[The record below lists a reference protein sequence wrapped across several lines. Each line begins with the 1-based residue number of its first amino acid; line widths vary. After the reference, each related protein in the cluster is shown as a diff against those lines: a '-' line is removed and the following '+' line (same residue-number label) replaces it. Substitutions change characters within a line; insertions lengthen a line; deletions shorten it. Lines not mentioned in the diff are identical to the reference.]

1 MPYLKQIDRS
11 ATGAFCPHAPY
22 LAAGTV
28 AGAIDIS
35 FSTSSVLEIFPLDFS
50 STSDYL
56 SPCGSIAAP
65 ERFNRFAWGQHLPDQ
80 SFQKHTGAVKGLEF
94 NGFSPNL
101 LASGAAD
108 SDLCIW
114 DLTKPS
120 TPSLYP
126 ALKGGAGAP
135 GSAVGGEITYLAWNR
150 KVQHILASCSTNGT
164 TVVWDLKRQK
174 PVISFRDTNSQRRAS
189 AIQWNPD
196 IATQLIVASDDDR
209 SPTLQMW
216 DLRNSVS
223 PLKEFV
229 GHHKGV
235 LALAWSPH
243 DSSLLLSSGKDNRT
257 ICWDVQSGDIVCELS
272 SANWNFDVQWSPTV
286 PGIFATSSFDGKLGV
301 CNLHTCTGSK
311 VTETVNADFTVTQS
325 IVGDAKPLTKAPAW
339 MRRPVGA
346 TFGFGGRLVSF
357 TNNRSQQTDPATG
370 AVRLQ
375 DTGIVAVKQVV
386 TEQDLVS
393 RSEGFEAAIQG
404 GNLQTLR
411 EYCCTKRAVLSSAD
425 IQSAEAK
432 QEVETWAFLSVLFEG
447 DDARRVLLQTLGFKD
462 LPTREGSLASAPTE
476 NGVDAAAAGVQQLSL
491 QGADG
496 VSCLDVP
503 GANTGVALAAK
514 SPHELLGQDD
524 PSFFDKLEDSGDVLG
539 GPVVTA
545 DSAAAAS
552 PDLGTLKLLGTGAI
566 DAMARDA
573 REQFHGRCTYFG
585 ALSEMGMPA
594 MKSLSSF
601 TRHCINCTCTQR
613 FVVPRSGEAAAALSA
628 ITAGPPSTSPLSSSL
643 SKNEGL
649 SWPRS
654 SWGLLAASATPV
666 FAPGKAGG
674 DGHGHVPDHVPGG
687 ELEAEIVKALTV
699 GCYATAVEHCLAVH
713 RYADAL
719 LIANTAGRDLYQRT
733 MHSYMQKCP
742 HPYQAII
749 RANLEGDYNAL
760 IRTRPV
766 AQWRETLAMLVTY
779 TDRDKFRGLAD
790 TLASRLAQAGMHHE
804 ASLCWVCGG
813 HTDQAVSYWA
823 RNCTGG
829 STMKVE
835 VLQNVIEKAVVMGMA
850 PGVSST
856 SFPDGVNKASQSL
869 SELVTA
875 YASLLASNGRMAT
888 ALDYLEHVPGEAST
902 TVAVLKDRI
911 YRSGVAELPH
921 GVHPPPFPFVR
932 EEVVPAAQPAPQQA
946 AQSGNAYS
954 AYGASYSATTA
965 AAPATSQYGAYGQQG
980 QQQVQPQTFNTS
992 QTAYSKPQQTYNVNA
1007 YGQAQATQYASAA
1020 PAQQYNTAPAPQAG
1034 PASQYGQQQAT
1045 NPYASQTA
1053 AQTQASGYG
1062 QYGQYQQTQQQP
1074 STYTSASSTL
1084 QPSQQATYAS
1094 ANSASAYQQQRPTQA
1109 VAPAPFTPTSV
1120 VPPVVPQAQQSVPP
1134 PQVPAMSTSTPY
1146 TTAVAPS
1153 AFVPTP
1159 AQQAMPPGH
1168 TTAAVAPQP
1177 SFFVPRPP
1185 ANISVATAD
1194 TSAVPADLRP
1204 VVISLTNLYNA
1215 CIPLANNPAK
1225 KREMDD
1231 NTKKIGQLFWKLNSG
1246 EVSASVVP
1254 KLQQLC
1260 AAIDAGDW
1268 HTANHIQVQMTT
1280 TDWDECGFW
1289 LSAVKRMIKLR
1300 QTS

>member
-1 MPYLKQIDRS
+1 MPYIKQIERS
-11 ATGAFCPHAPY
+11 AIGAFCPHAPF

-35 FSTSSVLEIFPLDFS
+35 FSTSSVLEVFPLDFAS
-50 STSDYL
+50 GSEAL
-56 SPCGSIAAP
+56 VPCGSIAAP
-65 ERFNRFAWGQHLPDQ
+65 ERFNRLAWGQHLADP
-80 SFQKHTGAVKGLEF
+80 SFPQLGLLAGGLADGSVCLWDPSILLDPSAKEQHRVPLLAKMQKHTGAVKGLEF
-94 NGFSPNL
+94 NSFSPNL

-114 DLTKPS
+114 DVAKPA

-135 GSAVGGEITYLAWNR
+135 GQAVGGEITYLAWNK

-174 PVISFRDTNSQRRAS
+174 PVISFRDPNSQRRAS

-235 LALAWSPH
+235 LSMAWSPH

-257 ICWDVQSGDIVCELS
+257 ICWDVHSGDIVCEFS
-272 SANWNFDVQWSPTV
+272 AANWNFDVQWSPTI

-301 CNLHTCTGSK
+301 CNLANCTGSK
-311 VTETVNADFTVTQS
+311 VTETVNADFTVTHS
-325 IVGDAKPLTKAPAW
+325 VVGDATPLAKAPAW
-339 MRRPVGA
+339 MKRPVGA

-357 TNNRSQQTDPATG
+357 TTNRTQHTDPATG
-370 AVRLQ
+370 AIRVQ
-375 DTGIVAVKQVV
+375 DSAVLSVKQVV
-386 TEQDLVS
+386 TETELVT

-411 EYCCTKRAVLSSAD
+411 EYCNNKRAALAVEGAPETPES
-425 IQSAEAK
+425 K
-432 QEVETWAFLSVLFEG
+432 QEAETWSFLSVLFEG

-462 LPTREGSLASAPTE
+462 LPAREGSVQPGE
-476 NGVDAAAAGVQQLSL
+476 NGVDAAAAGVEGLSL

-496 VSCLDVP
+496 VPRLEVP
-503 GANTGVALAAK
+503 GASAGGAPPQP
-514 SPHELLGQDD
+514 SPNQLLGQDD
-524 PSFFDKLEDSGDVLG
+524 PDFFDKLEDSDVLLG
-539 GPVVTA
+539 APA
-545 DSAAAAS
+545 PAAQAPE
-552 PDLGTLKLLGTGAI
+552 PDLGAVQPLNAGAM
-566 DAMARDA
+566 DAMA
-573 REQFHGRCTYFG
+573 
-585 ALSEMGMPA
+585 
-594 MKSLSSF
+594 K
-601 TRHCINCTCTQR
+601 
-613 FVVPRSGEAAAALSA
+613 EA
-628 ITAGPPSTSPLSSSL
+628 
-643 SKNEGL
+643 
-649 SWPRS
+649 
-654 SWGLLAASATPV
+654 
-666 FAPGKAGG
+666 GKAGA
-674 DGHGHVPDHVPGG
+674 DGHSHAPGHVPGG
-687 ELEAEIVKALTV
+687 EMESEIVKALTV
-699 GCYATAVEHCLAVH
+699 GCYATAVEHCLTVH

-733 MHSYMQKCP
+733 MHKYMQKCP

-749 RANLEGDYNAL
+749 RANLEGDYSAL

-766 AQWRETLAMLVTY
+766 GQWRETLAMLVTY

-790 TLASRLAQAGMHHE
+790 TLASRLAQASMHHE

-823 RNCTGG
+823 RNCTGA
-829 STMKVE
+829 SSMTVE

-856 SFPDGVNKASQSL
+856 SSSPDGVNKASQSL

-911 YRSGVAELPH
+911 YRSGVAELPP

-932 EEVVPAAQPAPQQA
+932 DELVPTADEKA
-946 AQSGNAYS
+946 N
-954 AYGASYSATTA
+954 A
-965 AAPATSQYGAYGQQG
+965 AAA
-980 QQQVQPQTFNTS
+980 
-992 QTAYSKPQQTYNVNA
+992 NA
-1007 YGQAQATQYASAA
+1007 YGQYGQGYGQAAA
-1020 PAQQYNTAPAPQAG
+1020 ATNAYG
-1034 PASQYGQQQAT
+1034 QYGQQQA
-1045 NPYASQTA
+1045 
-1053 AQTQASGYG
+1053 
-1062 QYGQYQQTQQQP
+1062 QQTQQQQAYNAAQQQ
-1074 STYTSASSTL
+1074 YTKTQ
-1084 QPSQQATYAS
+1084 QPYNATAGYGQAQAGQYGQQQAQTYNTAPQAATAPS
-1094 ANSASAYQQQRPTQA
+1094 PYAQQQAANPYAQAQQAQQQQQQANAYSQYNQYQAQQQNAYQPAAQQQQNAYQPVAQQQQSAYQPSAPQQNAYQAPRPAAPTA
-1109 VAPAPFTPTSV
+1109 PAPAPFTPTSV
-1120 VPPVVPQAQQSVPP
+1120 AAPVVPQQQQVQAPPAPPPAPVQQNAYAPAVNPTSFVPQSVAPP
-1134 PQVPAMSTSTPY
+1134 P
-1146 TTAVAPS
+1146 APS
-1153 AFVPTP
+1153 HAAP
-1159 AQQAMPPGH
+1159 A
-1168 TTAAVAPQP
+1168 APQP
-1177 SFFVPRPP
+1177 NFFMPTAPVAAPVAQMPSTGSGSFGGAPPPPAPPPGSMMAAPTSQKAMAPPPPPGPP
-1185 ANISVATAD
+1185 ANISVTTAD
-1194 TSAVPADLRP
+1194 TSNVAPELRP
-1204 VVISLTNLYNA
+1204 VIASLTNLYNT
-1215 CIPLANNPAK
+1215 CMPLANNPAK

-1231 NTKKIGQLFWKLNSG
+1231 NTKKIGQLFWRLNTG

-1260 AAIDAGDW
+1260 AAIDQGDW
-1268 HTANHIQVQMTT
+1268 QTANHIQVQMTT

-1289 LSAVKRMIKLR
+1289 LGAVKRMIKLR

>member
-1 MPYLKQIDRS
+1 MPYLRQIDRS
-11 ATGAFCPHAPY
+11 ATGAFCPHAPF

-35 FSTSSVLEIFPLDFS
+35 FSTSSVLEIFPLDFAS
-50 STSDYL
+50 SSEYL
-56 SPCGSIAAP
+56 VSCGSVAAP
-65 ERFNRFAWGQHLPDQ
+65 ERFNRLAWGQHLSDQ
-80 SFQKHTGAVKGLEF
+80 SFPQLGLLAGGLADGSVCLWDPTALIDPTAKEQHRAPLLAKMQKHTGAVKGLEF

-114 DLTKPS
+114 DLAKPS

-135 GSAVGGEITYLAWNR
+135 GSAVGGEITYLAWNK

-174 PVISFRDTNSQRRAS
+174 PVISFRDPNSQRRAS

-235 LALAWSPH
+235 LGMAWSPH

-257 ICWDVQSGDIVCELS
+257 ICWDVHSGDIVCELTGS
-272 SANWNFDVQWSPTV
+272 HWNFDVQWSPTI
-286 PGIFATSSFDGKLGV
+286 PGIFATSSFDGKMAI
-301 CNLHTCTGSK
+301 CNLATCTGSK
-311 VTETVNADFTVTQS
+311 VTETVNADFTVTKS
-325 IVGDAKPLTKAPAW
+325 VVGEATPLGKAPAW

-357 TNNRSQQTDPATG
+357 THNRSQHTDPATG
-370 AVRLQ
+370 AVRMQ
-375 DTGIVAVKQVV
+375 DSAVLSVKQVV
-386 TEQDLVS
+386 TELDLVA

-411 EYCCTKRAVLSSAD
+411 EYCSGKRAALTSMEG
-425 IQSAEAK
+425 QLPPEAQ
-432 QEVETWAFLSVLFEG
+432 QEAETWAFLSVLFEG
-447 DDARRVLLQTLGFKD
+447 EDARRVLLQTLGFKD
-462 LPTREGSLASAPTE
+462 LPARENSTTSLPGE
-476 NGVDAAAAGVQQLSL
+476 NGVDSAAAALEQMNL
-491 QGADG
+491 QNADG
-496 VSCLDVP
+496 VPRLEVP
-503 GANTGVALAAK
+503 GASAGGAVAAA
-514 SPHELLGQDD
+514 SPHQLLSQDD
-524 PSFFDKLEDSGDVLG
+524 PDFFDKLEDSDVVLG
-539 GPVVTA
+539 GPVPEEL
-545 DSAAAAS
+545 
-552 PDLGTLKLLGTGAI
+552 PDLGAVQPLNAGAI
-566 DAMARDA
+566 DAMA
-573 REQFHGRCTYFG
+573 
-585 ALSEMGMPA
+585 
-594 MKSLSSF
+594 K
-601 TRHCINCTCTQR
+601 
-613 FVVPRSGEAAAALSA
+613 EAA
-628 ITAGPPSTSPLSSSL
+628 
-643 SKNEGL
+643 K
-649 SWPRS
+649 
-654 SWGLLAASATPV
+654 AT
-666 FAPGKAGG
+666 G
-674 DGHGHVPDHVPGG
+674 DGHGHAPGHVPGG

-699 GCYATAVEHCLAVH
+699 GCYATAVDHCLAVH

-719 LIANTAGRDLYQRT
+719 LIANTAGRELYQRT
-733 MHSYMQKCP
+733 MHTYMQRCP

-749 RANLEGDYNAL
+749 RANLEGDYSAL

-790 TLASRLAQAGMHHE
+790 ALANRLAQAGMHHE

-823 RNCTGG
+823 RNCASSSG
-829 STMKVE
+829 VE

-850 PGVSST
+850 PGVSTT
-856 SFPDGVNKASQSL
+856 SSSPDGVNKASQSL

-911 YRSGVAELPH
+911 YRSGVAQLPA

-932 EEVVPAAQPAPQQA
+932 EELVPAAQPAAEKATTASYDATAAGSAYGQYGAGYAPAAAAANQYNMYGQQAQQPQQQAQPQQSAYSAQYSAQPQQA
-946 AQSGNAYS
+946 AYNAS
-954 AYGASYSATTA
+954 AYGQVQAAQYGSA
-965 AAPATSQYGAYGQQG
+965 AAG
-980 QQQVQPQTFNTS
+980 
-992 QTAYSKPQQTYNVNA
+992 
-1007 YGQAQATQYASAA
+1007 QYAA
-1020 PAQQYNTAPAPQAG
+1020 APAPQAAT
-1034 PASQYGQQQAT
+1034 PTAQYGQQSA
-1045 NPYASQTA
+1045 YA
-1053 AQTQASGYG
+1053 AQPAVQP
-1062 QYGQYQQTQQQP
+1062 QYGQYQYQQP
-1074 STYTSASSTL
+1074 QAAY
-1084 QPSQQATYAS
+1084 QPSAAPQQAPQAPVYSTAT
-1094 ANSASAYQQQRPTQA
+1094 AASAYQQPRAAQP
-1109 VAPAPFTPTSV
+1109 VAPAPTAFTPTSV
-1120 VPPVVPQAQQSVPP
+1120 APPVVPQPQAQPLPP
-1134 PQVPAMSTSTPY
+1134 PQAPAAQPQPAYPAAAAPTPFVPA
-1146 TTAVAPS
+1146 
-1153 AFVPTP
+1153 P
-1159 AQQAMPPGH
+1159 AQQPVAP
-1168 TTAAVAPQP
+1168 TNTAAAAAPQP
-1177 SFFVPRPP
+1177 SFFVPSSSGAAPVPSIGSGSYGGAPPPSAVQSVPSGGMMAAPVTQKPAAPAPPPGPP

-1194 TSAVPADLRP
+1194 TSAVPAELQS
-1204 VVISLTNLYNA
+1204 VVASLKNLYNT
-1215 CIPLANNPAK
+1215 CLPLANNPAK

-1231 NTKKIGQLFWKLNSG
+1231 NTKKLGQLFWKLNSG
-1246 EVSASVVP
+1246 EVSAGVVP

>member
-1 MPYLKQIDRS
+1 M
-11 ATGAFCPHAPY
+11 
-22 LAAGTV
+22 
-28 AGAIDIS
+28 
-35 FSTSSVLEIFPLDFS
+35 
-50 STSDYL
+50 
-56 SPCGSIAAP
+56 
-65 ERFNRFAWGQHLPDQ
+65 
-80 SFQKHTGAVKGLEF
+80 QKHTGAVKGLEF

-114 DLTKPS
+114 DLAKPS

-126 ALKGGAGAP
+126 ALKGGAGTP
-135 GSAVGGEITYLAWNR
+135 GSAVGGEITYLAWNK

-174 PVISFRDTNSQRRAS
+174 PVISFRDPNSQRRAS

-229 GHHKGV
+229 GHQKGV
-235 LALAWSPH
+235 LGMAWSPH

-257 ICWDVQSGDIVCELS
+257 ICWDVHSGDVVCELS
-272 SANWNFDVQWSPTV
+272 GAHWNFDVQWSPTI
-286 PGIFATSSFDGKLGV
+286 PGIFATSSFDGKLGIY
-301 CNLHTCTGSK
+301 NLHTCTGSK

-325 IVGDAKPLTKAPAW
+325 IVGDSTPLAKAPAW

-357 TNNRSQQTDPATG
+357 MHNRSQLTDPATG
-370 AVRLQ
+370 SVRMQ
-375 DTGIVAVKQVV
+375 DTAVLSVKQVV
-386 TEQDLVS
+386 TEQELVA

-411 EYCCTKRAVLSSAD
+411 EYCSNKRAALTTAAE
-425 IQSAEAK
+425 QSPEGTQEA
-432 QEVETWAFLSVLFEG
+432 ETWSFLSVLFEG
-447 DDARRVLLQTLGFKD
+447 EEARRVLLQTLGFND
-462 LPTREGSLASAPTE
+462 LPAREGSLAGQPTE
-476 NGVDAAAAGVQQLSL
+476 NGLDAAAAGMEQLNVN
-491 QGADG
+491 ADG
-496 VSCLDVP
+496 GPRVDVT
-503 GANTGVALAAK
+503 GAGGAGAAA
-514 SPHELLGQDD
+514 SPHQLMAQDD
-524 PSFFDKLEDSGDVLG
+524 PDFFDKLEDTEVPLG
-539 GPVVTA
+539 GLVTA
-545 DSAAAAS
+545 TETTAAV
-552 PDLGTLKLLGTGAI
+552 PDLGAVQPLNAGAI
-566 DAMARDA
+566 DAMAREA
-573 REQFHGRCTYFG
+573 G
-585 ALSEMGMPA
+585 
-594 MKSLSSF
+594 K
-601 TRHCINCTCTQR
+601 
-613 FVVPRSGEAAAALSA
+613 AAADAH
-628 ITAGPPSTSPLSSSL
+628 GH
-643 SKNEGL
+643 
-649 SWPRS
+649 
-654 SWGLLAASATPV
+654 
-666 FAPGKAGG
+666 APG
-674 DGHGHVPDHVPGG
+674 HVSGG

-699 GCYATAVEHCLAVH
+699 GCYATAVDHCLAVH

-733 MHSYMQKCP
+733 MHKYMQKCP

-749 RANLEGDYNAL
+749 RANLEGDYSAL

-790 TLASRLAQAGMHHE
+790 ALASRLAQAGMHHE

-823 RNCTGG
+823 RNCTGASG
-829 STMKVE
+829 MTVE

-850 PGVSST
+850 PGVSTTT
-856 SFPDGVNKASQSL
+856 SSPDGVNKASQSL

-911 YRSGVAELPH
+911 YRSGVAELPQ

-932 EEVVPAAQPAPQQA
+932 EEVVPSAQAAQQQA
-946 AQSGNAYS
+946 AAKK
-954 AYGASYSATTA
+954 
-965 AAPATSQYGAYGQQG
+965 PA
-980 QQQVQPQTFNTS
+980 
-992 QTAYSKPQQTYNVNA
+992 
-1007 YGQAQATQYASAA
+1007 AQA
-1020 PAQQYNTAPAPQAG
+1020 
-1034 PASQYGQQQAT
+1034 
-1045 NPYASQTA
+1045 
-1053 AQTQASGYG
+1053 
-1062 QYGQYQQTQQQP
+1062 
-1074 STYTSASSTL
+1074 
-1084 QPSQQATYAS
+1084 
-1094 ANSASAYQQQRPTQA
+1094 
-1109 VAPAPFTPTSV
+1109 
-1120 VPPVVPQAQQSVPP
+1120 PP
-1134 PQVPAMSTSTPY
+1134 P
-1146 TTAVAPS
+1146 
-1153 AFVPTP
+1153 
-1159 AQQAMPPGH
+1159 G
-1168 TTAAVAPQP
+1168 
-1177 SFFVPRPP
+1177 PP

-1194 TSAVPADLRP
+1194 TSAVPAELRP
-1204 VVISLTNLYNA
+1204 VVASLSNLYNT
-1215 CIPLANNPAK
+1215 CLPLANNPAK

-1231 NTKKIGQLFWKLNSG
+1231 NTKKIGQLFWKLNAG
-1246 EVSASVVP
+1246 EVSASVIP

>member
-1 MPYLKQIDRS
+1 MPYLKQVDRS
-11 ATGAFCPHAPY
+11 ATAAFCPHGPY

-50 STSDYL
+50 NGTDYL
-56 SPCGSIAAP
+56 TPCGSVAAP
-65 ERFNRFAWGQHLPDQ
+65 ERFNRLAWGQHLPDQ
-80 SFQKHTGAVKGLEF
+80 SFLQLGLLAGGLADGSVCLWDPTALVDPGTKEQHRAPLLAKMQKHTGAVKGLEF

-114 DLTKPS
+114 DLAKPS

-135 GSAVGGEITYLAWNR
+135 GSAVGGEITYLAWNK

-174 PVISFRDTNSQRRAS
+174 PVISFRDMNSQRRAS

-235 LALAWSPH
+235 LAMAWSPH

-257 ICWDVQSGDIVCELS
+257 ICWDVQSGDIVCELN
-272 SANWNFDVQWSPTV
+272 SANWNFDVQWSPTI

-325 IVGDAKPLTKAPAW
+325 IVGDATPLTKAPAW

-357 TNNRSQQTDPATG
+357 ANNRSQHTDPATG

-375 DTGIVAVKQVV
+375 DTGVLSVKQVV

-393 RSEGFEAAIQG
+393 RSEGFETAIQG

-411 EYCCTKRAVLSSAD
+411 EYCCGKRAALSSVD
-425 IQSAEAK
+425 NQSPDAK
-432 QEVETWAFLSVLFEG
+432 QEAETWAFLSVLFEG

-462 LPTREGSLASAPTE
+462 LPAREGSLTSIPTE
-476 NGVDAAAAGVQQLSL
+476 NGVDAAAAGIEQLSVQSAEGVPRVDTTAASASGAAALASPQQL
-491 QGADG
+491 
-496 VSCLDVP
+496 
-503 GANTGVALAAK
+503 LA
-514 SPHELLGQDD
+514 QDD
-524 PSFFDKLEDSGDVLG
+524 PDFFDKLEENDDAIAGPAVVADSG
-539 GPVVTA
+539 
-545 DSAAAAS
+545 AATG
-552 PDLGTLKLLGTGAI
+552 PDLGAVQPLNAGAI
-566 DAMARDA
+566 DAMAR
-573 REQFHGRCTYFG
+573 
-585 ALSEMGMPA
+585 
-594 MKSLSSF
+594 
-601 TRHCINCTCTQR
+601 
-613 FVVPRSGEAAAALSA
+613 EA
-628 ITAGPPSTSPLSSSL
+628 
-643 SKNEGL
+643 
-649 SWPRS
+649 
-654 SWGLLAASATPV
+654 
-666 FAPGKAGG
+666 GKAGA
-674 DGHGHVPDHVPGG
+674 DGHGHAPGHVPGG

-699 GCYATAVEHCLAVH
+699 GCYATAVDHCLAVH

-733 MHSYMQKCP
+733 MHKYMQKCP

-749 RANLEGDYNAL
+749 RANLEGDYSAL

-790 TLASRLAQAGMHHE
+790 TLAGRLAQAGMHHE

-813 HTDQAVSYWA
+813 HTDHAVSYWA
-823 RNCTGG
+823 RNCTGT
-829 STMKVE
+829 TMKVE

-856 SFPDGVNKASQSL
+856 SSSPDGVNKASQSL

-932 EEVVPAAQPAPQQA
+932 EELVPAVQSTPQQA
-946 AQSGNAYS
+946 AQAGNAYG
-954 AYGASYSATTA
+954 AYGSGYGAASTTA
-965 AAPATSQYGAYGQQG
+965 ANQYGAYGQQA
-980 QQQVQPQTFNTS
+980 QQPAQPQAFNTS
-992 QTAYSKPQQTYNVNA
+992 QPAYGKAQQAYNANA
-1007 YGQAQATQYASAA
+1007 YGQAQTNQYASAG
-1020 PAQQYNTAPAPQAG
+1020 PQYNTAPQA
-1034 PASQYGQQQAT
+1034 AQAAQYGQQQAA
-1045 NPYASQTA
+1045 NSYAPQA
-1053 AQTQASGYG
+1053 ATQPQASGYG
-1062 QYGQYQQTQQQP
+1062 QYGQYQQPQAQP
-1074 STYTSASSTL
+1074 SAFTPVTASQPMQPAQAYSASS
-1084 QPSQQATYAS
+1084 A
-1094 ANSASAYQQQRPTQA
+1094 ASAYQPQRTAQA
-1109 VAPAPFTPTSV
+1109 VAPTPAPFTPTTV
-1120 VPPVVPQAQQSVPP
+1120 VPPVVPPAQPSAPP
-1134 PQVPAMSTSTPY
+1134 PQAPQSTAYAAAPQSTAYAAVPT
-1146 TTAVAPS
+1146 PS
-1153 AFVPTP
+1153 AFVPAPVQPSAP
-1159 AQQAMPPGH
+1159 ATH
-1168 TTAAVAPQP
+1168 AAAAPQP
-1177 SFFVPRPP
+1177 NFFVSSAPTAAPVAAMVPGGGGSFGGAPP
-1185 ANISVATAD
+1185 PGMAASGMMPAPTSTKPSAPPPPPGPPTNISIATAD
-1194 TSAVPADLRP
+1194 TSAVPAELRP
-1204 VVISLTNLYNA
+1204 VVTSLTNLYNA
-1215 CIPLANNPAK
+1215 CLPLANNPAK

-1231 NTKKIGQLFWKLNSG
+1231 NTKKIGMLFWKLNAG

-1260 AAIDAGDW
+1260 AAIDGGDW
-1268 HTANHIQVQMTT
+1268 HSANHIQVQMTT

>member
-1 MPYLKQIDRS
+1 MPHLKQLDRS
-11 ATGAFCPHAPY
+11 ATGAFCPHASY

-28 AGAIDIS
+28 AGAIDVS

-50 STSDYL
+50 TSSDYL
-56 SPCGSIAAP
+56 SPCGSVAAP
-65 ERFNRFAWGQHLPDQ
+65 ERFNRLAWGQRLSDQ
-80 SFQKHTGAVKGLEF
+80 SFPQLGLLAGGLADGSVCLWDPSVLLDPSAKEQHRVSLLAKMQKHIGAVKGLEF

-114 DLTKPS
+114 DLAKPS

-126 ALKGGAGAP
+126 ALKGSPGAP
-135 GSAVGGEITYLAWNR
+135 GSAIGGEITYLAWNK

-235 LALAWSPH
+235 LAMAWSPH

-272 SANWNFDVQWSPTV
+272 SANWNFNVQWSPTI
-286 PGIFATSSFDGKLGV
+286 PGIFATSSFDGKLSV

-325 IVGDAKPLTKAPAW
+325 IVGDATPLKKAPAW

-357 TNNRSQQTDPATG
+357 TNNRSQHTDAATG

-375 DTGIVAVKQVV
+375 DTGILSVKQVV
-386 TEQDLVS
+386 TEQDLVL
-393 RSEGFEAAIQG
+393 RSQGFEAAIQG

-411 EYCCTKRAVLSSAD
+411 DYCTTKRTALSSAEK
-425 IQSAEAK
+425 QSAEGK
-432 QEVETWAFLSVLFEG
+432 HEVETWAFLSVLFEG
-447 DDARRVLLQTLGFKD
+447 DDARRMLLQTLGFKD
-462 LPTREGSLASAPTE
+462 LPAREGSLTSAPTE
-476 NGVDAAAAGVQQLSL
+476 NGLDAATALVEHLNLQSSDAA
-491 QGADG
+491 
-496 VSCLDVP
+496 
-503 GANTGVALAAK
+503 
-514 SPHELLGQDD
+514 
-524 PSFFDKLEDSGDVLG
+524 
-539 GPVVTA
+539 
-545 DSAAAAS
+545 
-552 PDLGTLKLLGTGAI
+552 
-566 DAMARDA
+566 
-573 REQFHGRCTYFG
+573 
-585 ALSEMGMPA
+585 
-594 MKSLSSF
+594 
-601 TRHCINCTCTQR
+601 
-613 FVVPRSGEAAAALSA
+613 
-628 ITAGPPSTSPLSSSL
+628 
-643 SKNEGL
+643 
-649 SWPRS
+649 
-654 SWGLLAASATPV
+654 
-666 FAPGKAGG
+666 
-674 DGHGHVPDHVPGG
+674 DGHGHAPGHVPGG

-699 GCYATAVEHCLAVH
+699 GCYATAVDHCLAVH
-713 RYADAL
+713 RYTDAL

-733 MHSYMQKCP
+733 MHKYMQKCP

-749 RANLEGDYNAL
+749 RANLEGDYSTL

-823 RNCTGG
+823 RNCTGA
-829 STMKVE
+829 SLMEVE

-856 SFPDGVNKASQSL
+856 SSSPDGINKASQSL

-875 YASLLASNGRMAT
+875 YASLLASNGRMVT

-911 YRSGVAELPH
+911 YRSGVAELPP

-932 EEVVPAAQPAPQQA
+932 EEVVPLAQAAAQ
-946 AQSGNAYS
+946 
-954 AYGASYSATTA
+954 
-965 AAPATSQYGAYGQQG
+965 
-980 QQQVQPQTFNTS
+980 
-992 QTAYSKPQQTYNVNA
+992 
-1007 YGQAQATQYASAA
+1007 QATQTGQAYPVYGA
-1020 PAQQYNTAPAPQAG
+1020 PNTAPSYGVPNTAPAPQA
-1034 PASQYGQQQAT
+1034 ASAVQYGQQQTA
-1045 NPYASQTA
+1045 NPYAPQAA
-1053 AQTQASGYG
+1053 AQPQPSSYG
-1062 QYGQYQQTQQQP
+1062 QYSQYQQTQQQP
-1074 STYTSASSTL
+1074 PAYTPASVQQSV
-1084 QPSQQATYAS
+1084 QQAAAY
-1094 ANSASAYQQQRPTQA
+1094 ASAYQAPVYQQQRTAQTVVPT
-1109 VAPAPFTPTSV
+1109 PAPFTPTAA
-1120 VPPVVPQAQQSVPP
+1120 VPPVVPQTQQPVPP
-1134 PQVPAMSTSTPY
+1134 SQIPAMPQPAYMAT
-1146 TTAVAPS
+1146 VVPS
-1153 AFVPTP
+1153 AFVPTGLQQPVP
-1159 AQQAMPPGH
+1159 APH
-1168 TTAAVAPQP
+1168 TTATAAAQPNFFIPSASTAAPVTAMGSGGGGSYGGAPPVAPMPGMPASGMMPAATSQKPAAPPPPPGPP
-1177 SFFVPRPP
+1177 S
-1185 ANISVATAD
+1185 NISIATAD
-1194 TSAVPADLRP
+1194 TSAVSAELRP
-1204 VVISLTNLYNA
+1204 VVTSLTNLYNA
-1215 CIPLANNPAK
+1215 CMPLANNPAK